1 VGRLIGSEAQIRF
14 VSLLLNCLRKE
25 LDVKQQVQVDS
36 VVGHLMV
43 SQLVPVQVLL
53 VVIVTVLEPLIWMMD
68 QQRRETEIAA
78 AAAAVHAA
86 LQGRCVALSAGS
98 KVAKMP
104 TQLRVA
110 RLAVPVPQH

>member
-1 VGRLIGSEAQIRF
+1 
-14 VSLLLNCLRKE
+14 
-25 LDVKQQVQVDS
+25 
-36 VVGHLMV
+36 MV
-43 SQLVPVQVLL
+43 SHLVPRQVLV
-53 VVIVTVLEPLIWMMD
+53 VVIVTVLEAPIWMMD

-78 AAAAVHAA
+78 AAVVAAVHAA

-98 KVAKMP
+98 KVEKML